1 MPTYRL
7 ALESMAQQWSDFRR
21 ALRKE
26 DREAFDALMNR
37 ARLHASAA
45 TYAISLDPT
54 ESAVLSMLLEHEKE
68 LQRLRKVLE
77 SVEERQDGA
86 LGSRDDRG

>member
-1 MPTYRL
+1 
-7 ALESMAQQWSDFRR
+7 MAQQWSDFRR

>member
-1 MPTYRL
+1 
-7 ALESMAQQWSDFRR
+7 MAQQWSDFRR

-68 LQRLRKVLE
+68 LLRLRKGLKG
-77 SVEERQDGA
+77 VEERDGGH
-86 LGSRDDRG
+86 GSRDDLG